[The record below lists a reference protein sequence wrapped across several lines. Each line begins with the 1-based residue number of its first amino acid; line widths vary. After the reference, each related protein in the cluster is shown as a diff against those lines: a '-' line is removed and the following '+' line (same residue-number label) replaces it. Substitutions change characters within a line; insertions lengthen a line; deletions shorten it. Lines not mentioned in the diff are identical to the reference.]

1 MSCTKENGSP
11 KGDGNTPE
19 LVSLDDLAGVLSSL
33 PMEIEHL
40 NEVYDAVSAS
50 VDNGYDSEYTMSQL
64 FSSPGS
70 GVGSDFLDDRTKAAP
85 KNSYSRPLRE
95 LFAEY
100 YSDATKASGSA
111 ISAEQYMQYIS
122 RSDIQIYWP
131 FSEKWDGRSYPVITF
146 DPLNSDESNIGWYM
160 DENGQMQSMTVT
172 EDVARIR
179 PVWVINNNDDSR
191 HTTID
196 ILKKNNPQWG
206 EGGTVV
212 IGSKAVGASTRAEP
226 VKSLVLKDITLKR
239 PYDSWFRGASELFFK
254 IGSLESFNVTK
265 ESDIY
270 LYSPTIT
277 DFMVVVRRSE
287 VGKTMELNTLLVSEW
302 TPQLQN
308 SAFMIIEDD
317 GGTITSWNCNAV
329 VKYNS
334 KSYGFEISIPY
345 RSRDDIVWRGQLSRK
360 YIEATS
366 NVTGNFGDVQLTFSI
381 KEL

>member
-1 MSCTKENGSP
+1 MSCTKEDNPS
-11 KGDGNTPE
+11 DADTNTPE

-64 FSSPGS
+64 FGSPGS
-70 GVGSDFLDDRTKAAP
+70 GVGSDLLDDRTKAASG
-85 KNSYSRPLRE
+85 KTYRRPLRD

-100 YSDATKASGSA
+100 YSEATKASGGSVSA
-111 ISAEQYMQYIS
+111 AQYMNYIS
-122 RSDIQIYWP
+122 QSDIQIYWP
-131 FSEKWDGRSYPVITF
+131 FAEKWDGRSYPVITF
-146 DPLNSDESNIGWYM
+146 DPLNGDESNIGWYM
-160 DENGQMQSMTVT
+160 DENGEMQSITVT
-172 EDVARIR
+172 EDVAKTR

-206 EGGTVV
+206 EGGTIV
-212 IGSKAVGASTRAEP
+212 IGPNQAPASTKAAP

-254 IGSLESFNVTK
+254 IGSLESFDVSK

-287 VGKTMELNTLLVSEW
+287 VGKTLELNTLLVSEW

-308 SAFMIIEDD
+308 CAFMIIEDD

-360 YIEATS
+360 YIEATD

-381 KEL
+381 NEL